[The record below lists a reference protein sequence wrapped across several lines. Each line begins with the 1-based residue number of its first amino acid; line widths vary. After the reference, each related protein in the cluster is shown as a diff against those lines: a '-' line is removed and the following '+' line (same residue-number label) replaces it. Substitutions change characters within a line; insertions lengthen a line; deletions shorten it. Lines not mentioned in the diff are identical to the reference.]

1 MEWFTL
7 TALSWRQPNRSRD
20 RAWARNRP
28 TDSTSSERSACA
40 QQESAEVNL
49 VSFALRRPI
58 TVLVLVMA
66 AMLSGLMAIG
76 RMPRDVFP
84 NLGVPVL
91 YVAQPYGGMDPAQME
106 GFLVNYYE
114 YHFLYITGIEHVE
127 SKSIQGAALIKLQFQ
142 PGTDMAGAMAETV
155 SYVNRARAFMPT
167 GTVPPFVMRFDAG
180 SVPVGDLV
188 FTDES
193 GKLGVKELQD
203 AALFRVRPLFATL
216 PGVSA
221 PPPFGGSPRAIVISA
236 NPNRLRAYNMSPDEV
251 VQAITKGNTITP
263 SGNVRFGDVIPMVPV
278 NSVVTDVRTLND
290 VPIRSDGTR
299 TIFVRDIG
307 TVADSA
313 DIEYGYALVNG
324 RRTVYVPVTKRADAS
339 TLSVVALVKENLPR
353 FQAALPP
360 GVKVSYEFD
369 QSPFVT
375 RAILGLVEEG
385 LLGAVLTGLMI
396 LLFLRDW
403 RSALVVVVNIP
414 LAILAAM
421 IALWASG
428 QTVNLMTLGGLALAV
443 GILVDESTVVI
454 ENVHSHLG
462 RGAALGHAS
471 YDGTIET
478 RLPGFLS
485 MLCILAVFVS
495 AFFMQ
500 GAAHN
505 LFLPLALAVGFAMV
519 ASYVLSSTLVPVLL
533 IWVLR
538 TRHGPH
544 AAGPSRF
551 DRFRDRYRDLSA
563 RVVRRRW
570 IVVPAYLAAAGLI
583 IVLVGGAVGRA
594 IFPTVDAGQFTLRM
608 RAPAGTRIEETEK
621 LANKALDIIRREVGP
636 DNVAITLGF
645 IGVQNAAYPINT
657 IYLWT
662 SGPEEAVLQV
672 QLNAKAAIR
681 VADLEERLRQKL
693 SHELP
698 RVRSSFEPSDIVNQ
712 VMSFGAPT
720 PIEVAVSGPDLAKT
734 RSFVQQL
741 QTALGGVSSLRDLQI
756 RQELDYPAV
765 KVDIDRK
772 LAGML
777 GVTADQ
783 VGQSLTEAT
792 SSSRFT
798 VPNFWADPATG
809 VGYQVQVEV
818 PPSRMHSL
826 EQVKNIPI
834 SRSRD
839 VQIDLRNVADVTP
852 GTVLGEYDRYNMQ
865 RMLTLQ
871 ANIAGGDLGGI
882 ADQVSRA
889 LAKVGAPPPGVNV
902 AVRGQ
907 VVPMNEMF
915 SGLGLGLIVAVI
927 AIFLLLA
934 ANFQSFRLSLAV
946 VLTIPAVVAG
956 VAVSLWITGTT
967 LNIESL
973 IGAIMS
979 IGVAVAN
986 AILLVTFAER
996 QRIGGAHVPDA
1007 AVFGAES
1014 RLRPILMTSC
1024 AMIAGMLPMA
1034 VGLGE
1039 GGSQT
1044 APLGRAVIGGLVA
1057 ATVATLIVLPAMFA
1071 ILQGEHA
1078 RKSASLL
1085 PADRGGIAS

>member
-1 MEWFTL
+1 M
-7 TALSWRQPNRSRD
+7 
-20 RAWARNRP
+20 
-28 TDSTSSERSACA
+28 
-40 QQESAEVNL
+40 NL
-49 VSFALRRPI
+49 VSFALRRPVSI
-58 TVLVLVMA
+58 LVLVIA
-66 AMLSGLMAIG
+66 SVLTGFLAIE

-114 YHFLYITGIEHVE
+114 YHFLYINGIEHVE
-127 SKSIQGAALIKLQFQ
+127 SKSIQGAALIKLQFH

-188 FTDES
+188 FSDES
-193 GKLGVKELQD
+193 GKLGVKDLQD

-236 NPNRLRAYNMSPDEV
+236 DPDRLRAYNMSPDEI
-251 VQAITKGNTITP
+251 VQAITKGNTISP
-263 SGNVRFGDVIPMVPV
+263 SGNVRFGNEIPMVPV
-278 NSVVTDVRTLND
+278 NSVVTDIRRLGE

-313 DIEYGYALVNG
+313 DIEFGYALVNG
-324 RRTVYVPVTKRADAS
+324 RRTVYIPVTKRADAS
-339 TLSVVALVKENLPR
+339 TLSVVNLVKENIPK
-353 FQAALPP
+353 FQAVLPP

-375 RAILGLVEEG
+375 RAILGLTEEG
-385 LLGAVLTGLMI
+385 VLGAVLTGLMV

-414 LAILAAM
+414 LSILAAT

-443 GILVDESTVVI
+443 GILVDEATVVV

-462 RGAALGHAS
+462 RGASLAHAS
-471 YDGTIET
+471 YDGTTET
-478 RLPGFLS
+478 LIPNFLA
-485 MLCILAVFVS
+485 MLSILAVFIS

-505 LFLPLALAVGFAMV
+505 LFIPLALAVGFAMV
-519 ASYVLSSTLVPVLL
+519 ASYVLSTTLVPVLL
-533 IWVLR
+533 IWVLQ
-538 TRHGPH
+538 TQHETH

-551 DRFRDRYRDLSA
+551 DRFRERYHEFSA
-563 RVVRRRW
+563 RVVGRRW
-570 IVVPAYLAAAGLI
+570 AVVPAYLAVASLF
-583 IVLVGGAVGRA
+583 IVFVGGALGRA
-594 IFPTVDAGQFTLRM
+594 IFPAVDAGQFALRM

-621 LANKALDIIRREVGP
+621 LANKTLDIVRREAGP
-636 DNVAITLGF
+636 QNVSLTLGF
-645 IGVQNAAYPINT
+645 VGVQNAAYPVNT

-672 QLNAKAAIR
+672 QLDPRAGIR
-681 VADLEERLRQKL
+681 VADLEERLRRKL
-693 SHELP
+693 SQELP
-698 RVRSSFEPSDIVNQ
+698 SVRYSFEPSDIVSR

-720 PIEVAVSGPDLAKT
+720 PIEVAISGPDFTKTRPFAQNVQAALAK
-734 RSFVQQL
+734 
-741 QTALGGVSSLRDLQI
+741 VSSLRDLAFA
-756 RQELDYPAV
+756 QELDYPAV
-765 KVDIDRK
+765 KVDIDRE

-783 VGQSLTEAT
+783 VGKSLTEAT

-798 VPNFWADPATG
+798 VPNFWADPKSG

-818 PPSRMHSL
+818 PPPRMDSL
-826 EQVKNIPI
+826 EEVKNIPI
-834 SRSRD
+834 SRSQD
-839 VQIDLRNVADVTP
+839 VQIDLRNVADVTE

-865 RMLTLQ
+865 RMLTLG
-871 ANIAGGDLGGI
+871 ANIAGEGLGSV
-882 ADQVSRA
+882 ADEISRA
-889 LAKVGAPPPGVNV
+889 LAKVGTPPMGVNV

-907 VVPMNEMF
+907 VAPMEEMF
-915 SGLGLGLIVAVI
+915 SGLRLGLIVAVI

-934 ANFQSFRLSLAV
+934 ANFQSFRLSLAI
-946 VLTIPAVVAG
+946 VLTVPAVIAG
-956 VAVSLWITGTT
+956 VSIALWITRTT

-973 IGAIMS
+973 IGAIMA

-986 AILLVTFAER
+986 AIMLVTFAER
-996 QRIGGAHVPDA
+996 NRIGGAHVPDA
-1007 AVFGAES
+1007 AVDGAVS

-1034 VGLGE
+1034 IGIGE

-1044 APLGRAVIGGLVA
+1044 APLGRAVIGGL
-1057 ATVATLIVLPAMFA
+1057 TGGTIATLIILPAIFA
-1071 ILQGEHA
+1071 ILQGEHT

-1085 PADRGGIAS
+1085 PADRGGSDELL

>member
-1 MEWFTL
+1 
-7 TALSWRQPNRSRD
+7 
-20 RAWARNRP
+20 
-28 TDSTSSERSACA
+28 
-40 QQESAEVNL
+40 VNL

-66 AMLSGLMAIG
+66 VILAGVMAIG

-127 SKSIQGAALIKLQFQ
+127 SKSIQGTALIKLQFQ

-180 SVPVGDLV
+180 SVPVGNLV
-188 FTDES
+188 FSDES

-236 NPNRLRAYNMSPDEV
+236 NPDRLRAYNMSPDEI
-251 VQAITKGNTITP
+251 VQAITKGNTISP
-263 SGNVRFGDVIPMVPV
+263 SGNVRFGDEIPMVPV
-278 NSVVTDVRTLND
+278 NSVVTDARTLGD

-313 DIEYGYALVNG
+313 DIESGYALLNG
-324 RRTVYVPVTKRADAS
+324 RRTVYIPVTKRADAS
-339 TLSVVALVKENLPR
+339 TLSVVALVKENLAK

-414 LAILAAM
+414 LSILAAM

-443 GILVDESTVVI
+443 GILVDEATVVI

-462 RGAALGHAS
+462 RGAALAHAS

-478 RLPGFLS
+478 RVPGFLS
-485 MLCILAVFVS
+485 MLCILAVFIS

-500 GAAHN
+500 GAARN
-505 LFLPLALAVGFAMV
+505 LFIPLALAVGFAMV

-538 TRHGPH
+538 TRHNPH

-563 RVVRRRW
+563 QVVRRRW

-583 IVLVGGAVGRA
+583 IVFVGGDLGRA
-594 IFPTVDAGQFTLRM
+594 IFPTVDAEQFTLRM

-636 DNVAITLGF
+636 QNVEITLGF
-645 IGVQNAAYPINT
+645 VGVQNAAYPINT

-672 QLNAKAAIR
+672 QLNSKAGIR
-681 VADLEERLRQKL
+681 VPVLEERLRQKL
-693 SHELP
+693 SQELP
-698 RVRSSFEPSDIVNQ
+698 RVRYSFEPSDIVNK

-734 RSFVQQL
+734 RPFAQKF
-741 QTALGGVSSLRDLQI
+741 QTVLGGVSSLRDLQI
-756 RQELDYPAV
+756 TQELDYPAV
-765 KVDIDRK
+765 KVNIDRQ
-772 LAGML
+772 LAGVL

-783 VGQSLTEAT
+783 VGKSLTEAT

-798 VPNFWADPATG
+798 VPNFWADPASG

-818 PPSRMHSL
+818 PPSQMNSL

-871 ANIAGGDLGGI
+871 ANIVGEDLGGI
-882 ADQVSRA
+882 ADQVSQA
-889 LAKVGAPPPGVNV
+889 LAKAGAPPPGVNV

-907 VVPMNEMF
+907 VVPMKEMF
-915 SGLGLGLIVAVI
+915 SGLGLGLLVAVVVT
-927 AIFLLLA
+927 LLVLA
-934 ANFQSFRLSLAV
+934 ANFQSLRLSLAV
-946 VLTIPAVVAG
+946 VFTIPAVVAG
-956 VAVSLWITGTT
+956 VALSLWITGTT
-967 LNIESL
+967 LNIESF

-996 QRIGGAHVPDA
+996 NRIGGAHVLDA
-1007 AVFGAES
+1007 AVVGAAS

-1039 GGSQT
+1039 AGSQT
-1044 APLGRAVIGGLVA
+1044 APLGRAVIGGLTA
-1057 ATVATLIVLPAMFA
+1057 ATIATLIILPAIFA
-1071 ILQGEHA
+1071 ILQSD
-1078 RKSASLL
+1078 RTRRSASLL
-1085 PADRGGIAS
+1085 PTDRGISTT